1 MIHGFG
7 DFARVL
13 VTALLLGVTGAV
25 AQTPHPAATP
35 QGTSA
40 PTAQAGVLPAAPA
53 APQINI
59 AEITRRANQDVGV
72 DIETTITAWQH
83 ELDRLESELRA
94 QRLRYSELN
103 GLRDELQRVR
113 SEIEDFSNRLQPP
126 LTATKAQ
133 LDLLGSAPAAG
144 QPPEAETVALNRAEL
159 NYQFGLLS
167 AGQAAVHS
175 ANLRVDQLINN
186 IQDIRRKN
194 FTTNLFQPVPGIYTY
209 QTWARLPDYVS
220 SATSRV
226 RALLVNWW

>member
-72 DIETTITAWQH
+72 DIQTTITGWQRK
-83 ELDRLESELRA
+83 LDRLESDLRA

-103 GLRDELQRVR
+103 DLRDELQGPSARRSKTSRIICSPRLPPQRLSSICSGRRPPLASRRKAIPSPLIGPNSITSSGCFPRVR
-113 SEIEDFSNRLQPP
+113 LQ
-126 LTATKAQ
+126 
-133 LDLLGSAPAAG
+133 
-144 QPPEAETVALNRAEL
+144 
-159 NYQFGLLS
+159 Y
-167 AGQAAVHS
+167 
-175 ANLRVDQLINN
+175 
-186 IQDIRRKN
+186 IR
-194 FTTNLFQPVPGIYTY
+194 PIY
-209 QTWARLPDYVS
+209 AS
-220 SATSRV
+220 IS
-226 RALLVNWW
+226 